1 MCFLEEIK
9 VFIMEWITDL
19 FRSHPELAIYLVL
32 GVGFLVGRIHIKGF
46 SLGIVTSV
54 LLVGVVVGQL
64 DIPMTGA
71 LKQTAFLLF
80 LFAIGYKVGPQF
92 FAGLRKE
99 GLPQVGFAAL
109 MCLFILFSTWGI
121 AAIMGYNVGEAAGLL
136 SGSQT
141 ISAVI
146 GVADDTIRGMGL
158 PADEQKKVLDI
169 MPVAYAVTYIFG
181 TAGSAWILAR
191 LGPRMLGGIE
201 KVKSACR
208 DLETRMGKDESDKPG
223 FMEAR
228 REVEFRCYRIENEWF
243 KKGRSV
249 FDLEHFFERQGKRLF
264 VERIRKGKMIIDDVR
279 PKEILHLGDEVVLSG
294 RHEYTIGE
302 EKWIGEEVEDETL
315 LAFPVMMI
323 KSTVAG
329 RSFRREKS
337 FNGKRVSELRA
348 QPFMHGVVIQRI
360 RRMGVSIPVF
370 PKTVLDTG
378 DVIELVGRKVEVQ
391 LAAKEVGYPD
401 PATNESDVVFLSM
414 GILIGAIIG
423 TLTLHIGNV
432 PISLSSSG
440 GALIAGLVFGW
451 WRAHHPTMGAI
462 PEGAL
467 WVFNNL
473 GLNIFIAIV
482 GISAGPGFVE
492 GFREAGLSLFLAGII
507 ATSLPLFFGLF
518 IATKMFK
525 FHPAIALGC
534 CAGARTTTAAIGAI
548 QESLG
553 SETPALG
560 YTVTYAVGN
569 TLLIL
574 WGVFIV
580 LMM

>member
-1 MCFLEEIK
+1 MQEIK

-19 FRSHPELAIYLVL
+19 LRAHPELAIYLTL
-32 GVGFLVGRIHIKGF
+32 GLGFLIGRIQIKGF

-54 LLVGVVVGQL
+54 LLVGVLVGQL
-64 DIPMTGA
+64 QIPMTGA

-99 GLPQVGFAAL
+99 GLPQVYFAAL

-121 AAIMGYNVGEAAGLL
+121 ALVMGYNVGEAAGLL

-146 GVADDTIRGMGL
+146 GVAGDTIRGMGL
-158 PADEQKKVLDI
+158 PDDEQQKMLDI
-169 MPVAYAVTYIFG
+169 IPVAYAVTYIFG

-191 LGPRMLGGIE
+191 LGPKFLGGID
-201 KVKSACR
+201 KVRSACR
-208 DLETRMGKDESDKPG
+208 ELEKRMGKDESEKPG
-223 FMEAR
+223 FTEAK

-243 KKGRSV
+243 GKGRTV
-249 FDLEHFFERQGKRLF
+249 RELEQFFERQGKRLF
-264 VERIRKGKMIIDDVR
+264 VERIRKGKLIIDEVR
-279 PKEILHLGDEVVLSG
+279 PKERLSMGDEIVLSG

-302 EKWIGEEVEDETL
+302 ERWIGAEAQDEEL
-315 LAFPVMMI
+315 LEFPILTI

-329 RSFRREKS
+329 KSARREITY
-337 FNGKRVSELRA
+337 NGKRVSELRA
-348 QPFMHGVVIQRI
+348 QPMMHGVVIQKI
-360 RRMGVSIPVF
+360 KRMGISIPVL
-370 PKTVLDTG
+370 PQTVLNTG
-378 DVIELVGRKVEVQ
+378 DVIELVGKKVEVMQ
-391 LAAKEVGYPD
+391 AAREIGYPD
-401 PATNESDVVFLSM
+401 PATNETDIVYLSA
-414 GILIGAIIG
+414 GIFIGAVIG

-467 WVFNNL
+467 WVFNNM

-492 GFREAGLSLFLAGII
+492 GFREVGLSLFIAGII
-507 ATSLPLFFGLF
+507 ATSLPLLFGLF
-518 IATKMFK
+518 IAVKLFK

-548 QESLG
+548 QESIG

-574 WGVFIV
+574 WGVFLV
-580 LMM
+580 LMMG

>member
-1 MCFLEEIK
+1 
-9 VFIMEWITDL
+9 MEWFTNL
-19 FRSHPELAIYLVL
+19 LQAHPELAIYLTL
-32 GVGFLVGRIHIKGF
+32 GFGFLIGRVQVKGF

-71 LKQTAFLLF
+71 LKQVAFLMF

-99 GLPQVGFAAL
+99 GLPQVYFAVV
-109 MCLFILFSTWGI
+109 MCVFILFSTWLI
-121 AAIMGYNVGEAAGLL
+121 ALIMGYNAGEAAGLL

-146 GVADDTIRGMGL
+146 GVADDTIRGLGL
-158 PADEQKKVLDI
+158 TAEEQKKMIDI
-169 MPVAYAVTYIFG
+169 IPVAYAVTYIFG

-191 LGPRMLGGIE
+191 LGPRLLGGID
-201 KVKSACR
+201 KVKAKCR
-208 DLETRMGKDESDKPG
+208 ELEVRMGSDESDKPG
-223 FMEAR
+223 FMDAK
-228 REVEFRCYRIENEWF
+228 REVEFRCYMIENEWF
-243 KKGRSV
+243 KEGRSV
-249 FDLEHFFERQGKRLF
+249 KELEHFFDKQGKRLF
-264 VERIRKGKMIIDDVR
+264 VERIRKNGNIIDDVR
-279 PKEILHLGDEVVLSG
+279 QSEQLYRKDEIVLSG

-302 EKWIGEEVEDETL
+302 EKWIGSEVNDDAL
-315 LAFPVMMI
+315 LSFPVMTL

-329 RSFRREKS
+329 HSYGRDIAFG
-337 FNGKRVSELRA
+337 GKKVGELRA
-348 QPFMHGVVIQRI
+348 QPFMHGVMIQKI

-370 PKTVLDTG
+370 TETVLNTG
-378 DVIELVGRKVEVQ
+378 DVVELVGKKVDVMHASE
-391 LAAKEVGYPD
+391 KIGYPD
-401 PATNESDVVFLSM
+401 PTTNETDIVFLSF
-414 GILIGAIIG
+414 GILIGAIVG
-423 TLTLHIGNV
+423 TFTLHLGNI
-432 PISLSSSG
+432 PLSLSTSG

-451 WRAHHPTMGAI
+451 WRAHHPTIGAI

-482 GISAGPGFVE
+482 GISAGPGFIE
-492 GFREAGLSLFLAGII
+492 GFREVGLSLFIAGIA
-507 ATSLPLFFGLF
+507 ATSLPLLFGLF
-518 IATKMFK
+518 IAVKLFK

-534 CAGARTTTAAIGAI
+534 CAGARTTTAAIGAL

-574 WGVFIV
+574 WGVLIT
-580 LMM
+580 LIIA

>member
-1 MCFLEEIK
+1 
-9 VFIMEWITDL
+9 MEWITDL
-19 FRSHPELAIYLVL
+19 FRSHPELAIYFTL
-32 GVGFLVGRIHIKGF
+32 GLGFLIGKIHIKGF

-54 LLVGVVVGQL
+54 LLVGVLVGQL
-64 DIPMTGA
+64 DIPVTGA

-109 MCLFILFSTWGI
+109 MCLFILLSTYGI
-121 AAIMGYNVGEAAGLL
+121 ALIMGYNAGEAAGLL

-146 GVADDTIRGMGL
+146 GVAGDTIRGLGL
-158 PADEQKKVLDI
+158 PTGTEEKMLNI

-191 LGPRMLGGIE
+191 LGPRFLGGID
-201 KVKSACR
+201 KVKAQCR
-208 DLETRMGKDESDKPG
+208 ELENSMGNDNNDKPG
-223 FMEAR
+223 FSNAK
-228 REVEFRCYRIENEWF
+228 REVEFRSYKIENEWF
-243 KKGRSV
+243 EKGRRV
-249 FDLEHFFERQGKRLF
+249 DELERFLNDEGKRLF
-264 VERIRKGKMIIDDVR
+264 VERVRKGKRIIDDV
-279 PKEILHLGDEVVLSG
+279 KGDLILYPGDEIVMSG
-294 RHEYTIGE
+294 RYEYTIGE
-302 EKWIGEEVEDETL
+302 EKWVGQEVDDDDL
-315 LAFPVMMI
+315 LRFPVMVMKTTI
-323 KSTVAG
+323 AGKS
-329 RSFRREKS
+329 RNRECS
-337 FNGKRVSELRA
+337 YSGKNIGQLRA
-348 QPFMHGVVIQRI
+348 QPFMHGVIIQKI
-360 RRMGVSIPVF
+360 RRSGVSIPVF
-370 PKTVLDTG
+370 SKTVINTG
-378 DVIELVGRKVEVQ
+378 DIIELVGKKIDVEM
-391 LAAKEVGYPD
+391 AAKEIGYPD
-401 PATNESDVVFLSM
+401 PVTNATDIVFVSA
-414 GILIGAIIG
+414 GIIIGAIVG
-423 TLTLHIGNV
+423 TFTLHIDGIPV
-432 PISLSSSG
+432 SLSTSG

-462 PEGAL
+462 PEAAL
-467 WVFNNL
+467 WIFNNL

-492 GFREAGLSLFLAGII
+492 GFREAGLSLFVAGIF
-507 ATSLPLFFGLF
+507 ATALPLLFGLYV
-518 IATKMFK
+518 AVHWFK

-569 TLLIL
+569 TLLII
-574 WGVFIV
+574 WGVFIT
-580 LMM
+580 LMIS

>member
-1 MCFLEEIK
+1 M
-9 VFIMEWITDL
+9 
-19 FRSHPELAIYLVL
+19 RAHPELAIYLTL
-32 GVGFLVGRIHIKGF
+32 GLGFLIGKIQVKGF

-54 LLVGVVVGQL
+54 LLVGVLVGQL
-64 DIPMTGA
+64 QIPMTGA

-99 GLPQVGFAAL
+99 GLPQVYFAAL

-121 AAIMGYNVGEAAGLL
+121 ALVMGYNVGEAAGLL

-146 GVADDTIRGMGL
+146 GVAGDTIRGMGL
-158 PADEQKKVLDI
+158 PDDEQQKMLDI
-169 MPVAYAVTYIFG
+169 IPVAYAVTYIFG

-191 LGPRMLGGIE
+191 LGPKFLGGID
-201 KVKSACR
+201 KVRSACR
-208 DLETRMGKDESDKPG
+208 ELEKRMGKDESEKPG
-223 FMEAR
+223 FTEAK

-243 KKGRSV
+243 GKGRTV
-249 FDLEHFFERQGKRLF
+249 RELEKFFERQGKRLF
-264 VERIRKGKMIIDDVR
+264 VERIRKGKLIIDEVR
-279 PKEILHLGDEVVLSG
+279 PKERLSMGDEIVLSG

-302 EKWIGEEVEDETL
+302 ERWIGAEAQDEEL
-315 LAFPVMMI
+315 LEFPVLTI

-329 RSFRREKS
+329 KSARREITY
-337 FNGKRVSELRA
+337 NGKRVSELRA
-348 QPFMHGVVIQRI
+348 QPMMHGVVIQKI
-360 RRMGVSIPVF
+360 KRMGISIPVL
-370 PKTVLDTG
+370 PQTVLNTG
-378 DVIELVGRKVEVQ
+378 DVIELVGKKVEVMQ
-391 LAAKEVGYPD
+391 AAREIGYPD
-401 PATNESDVVFLSM
+401 PATNETDIVYLSA
-414 GILIGAIIG
+414 GIFIGAVIG

-467 WVFNNL
+467 WVFNNM

-492 GFREAGLSLFLAGII
+492 GFREVGLSLFIAGII
-507 ATSLPLFFGLF
+507 ATSLPLLFGLF
-518 IATKMFK
+518 IAVKLFK

-548 QESLG
+548 QESIG

-574 WGVFIV
+574 WGVFLV
-580 LMM
+580 LMVA

>member
-1 MCFLEEIK
+1 
-9 VFIMEWITDL
+9 MEWITEL
-19 FRSHPELAIYLVL
+19 LRAHPEMAIYLTL
-32 GVGFLVGRIHIKGF
+32 GLGFLIGRIHIRGF

-54 LLVGVVVGQL
+54 LLVGVLVGQL
-64 DIPMTGA
+64 NISMTGA

-92 FAGLRKE
+92 FAGLRKD
-99 GLPQVGFAAL
+99 GLPQVLFAAV

-121 AAIMGYNVGEAAGLL
+121 ALLMGYNVGEAAGLL

-146 GVADDTIRGMGL
+146 GVADDTIRGLGL
-158 PADEQKKVLDI
+158 PADEEKRFLDI

-191 LGPRMLGGIE
+191 LGPKMLGGFE

-208 DLETRMGKDESDKPG
+208 ELETRMGADDSDKPG
-223 FMEAR
+223 IIGAR
-228 REVEFRCYRIENEWF
+228 RDVEFRCYCINNEWF

-249 FDLEHFFERQGKRLF
+249 FELEHFFERQGKRLF
-264 VERIRKGKMIIDDVR
+264 VERIRKGDRIIDDVNS
-279 PKEILHLGDEVVLSG
+279 KEMLRVGDEVVLSG

-302 EKWIGEEVEDETL
+302 EKWIGNEIEDEAL
-315 LAFPVMMI
+315 LAFPVMII
-323 KSTVAG
+323 KSTIAG
-329 RSFRREKS
+329 RNFRREVS
-337 FNGKRVSELRA
+337 FNGKRVSELRS
-348 QPFMHGVVIQRI
+348 QPFMHGVVIQKI
-360 RRMGVSIPVF
+360 KRMGVSIPVL
-370 PKTVLDTG
+370 PQTVLNTG
-378 DVIELVGRKVEVQ
+378 DVIELVGRKIEVQ
-391 LAAKEVGYPD
+391 QAAKEVGYPD
-401 PATNESDVVFLSM
+401 PATNESDVVFLSF
-414 GILIGAIIG
+414 GIFIGALIG
-423 TLTLHIGNV
+423 TLALHIGNV

-467 WVFNNL
+467 WVFNNM
-473 GLNIFIAIV
+473 GLNIFIAII
-482 GISAGPGFVE
+482 GISAGSGFVE
-492 GFREAGLSLFLAGII
+492 GFREAGLSLFLAGIL

-518 IATKMFK
+518 IAVKWFK

-534 CAGARTTTAAIGAI
+534 CAGARTTTAAIGAL

-560 YTVTYAVGN
+560 YTITYAIGN

-574 WGVFIV
+574 WGVILT
-580 LMM
+580 LMIA

>member
-1 MCFLEEIK
+1 
-9 VFIMEWITDL
+9 MEWFTNL
-19 FRSHPELAIYLVL
+19 LQAHPELAIYLTL
-32 GVGFLVGRIHIKGF
+32 GLGFLIGKIHIKGF

-54 LLVGVVVGQL
+54 LLVGVLVGQL
-64 DIPMTGA
+64 QIPMTGA

-92 FAGLRKE
+92 FAGLRKD
-99 GLPQVGFAAL
+99 GLPQVGFAVV
-109 MCLFILFSTWGI
+109 MCLFILLSTWGI
-121 AAIMGYNVGEAAGLL
+121 ALAMGYNVGEAAGLL

-146 GVADDTIRGMGL
+146 GVADDTIRGLGL
-158 PADEQKKVLDI
+158 PADEQQKVLDI
-169 MPVAYAVTYIFG
+169 IPVAYAVTYIFG

-191 LGPRMLGGIE
+191 LGPKMLGGME

-208 DLETRMGKDESDKPG
+208 DLESRMGRDDSEKPG
-223 FMEAR
+223 VMEAK
-228 REVEFRCYRIENEWF
+228 REVEFRCYRIDNEWF

-264 VERIRKGKMIIDDVR
+264 VERIRKGERIIDDVM
-279 PKEILHLGDEVVLSG
+279 PKEILRPGDEVVLSG
-294 RHEYTIGE
+294 RYEYTIGE

-315 LAFPVMMI
+315 LAFPVMI
-323 KSTVAG
+323 LKSTVAG
-329 RSFRREKS
+329 RSFRREVS
-337 FNGKRVSELRA
+337 YNGKRVSELRA
-348 QPFMHGVVIQRI
+348 QPFMHGVVIQKI

-370 PKTVLDTG
+370 AKTVLNTG
-378 DVIELVGRKVEVQ
+378 DVIELVGRRIEVQ
-391 LAAKEVGYPD
+391 HAAKEIGYPD
-401 PATNESDVVFLSM
+401 PATNESDVVFLSI

-492 GFREAGLSLFLAGII
+492 GFREIGLSLFIAGIV
-507 ATSLPLFFGLF
+507 ATSLPLLFGVFVAVKL
-518 IATKMFK
+518 FK

-534 CAGARTTTAAIGAI
+534 CAGARTTTAAIGAL

-560 YTVTYAVGN
+560 YTITYAVGN

-574 WGVFIV
+574 WGVFLT
-580 LMM
+580 LMVA

>member
-1 MCFLEEIK
+1 
-9 VFIMEWITDL
+9 MEWITEL
-19 FRSHPELAIYLVL
+19 LRAHPEMAIYLTL
-32 GVGFLVGRIHIKGF
+32 GLGFLIGRIHIRGF

-54 LLVGVVVGQL
+54 LLVGVLVGQL
-64 DIPMTGA
+64 NISMTGA

-92 FAGLRKE
+92 FAGLRKD
-99 GLPQVGFAAL
+99 GLPQVLFAAV

-121 AAIMGYNVGEAAGLL
+121 ALLMGYNVGEAAGLL

-146 GVADDTIRGMGL
+146 GVADDTIRGLGL
-158 PADEQKKVLDI
+158 PADEEKRFLDI

-191 LGPRMLGGIE
+191 LGPKMLGGFE

-208 DLETRMGKDESDKPG
+208 ELETRMGADDSDKPG
-223 FMEAR
+223 IIGAR
-228 REVEFRCYRIENEWF
+228 RDVEFRCYCINNEWF

-249 FDLEHFFERQGKRLF
+249 FELEHFFERQGKRLF
-264 VERIRKGKMIIDDVR
+264 VERIRKGDRIIDDVNS
-279 PKEILHLGDEVVLSG
+279 KEMLRVGDEVVLSG

-302 EKWIGEEVEDETL
+302 EKWIGNEIEDEAL
-315 LAFPVMMI
+315 LAFPVMII

-329 RSFRREKS
+329 RNFRREVS
-337 FNGKRVSELRA
+337 FNGKRVSELRS
-348 QPFMHGVVIQRI
+348 QPFMHGVVIQKI
-360 RRMGVSIPVF
+360 RRMGVSIPVL
-370 PKTVLDTG
+370 PQTVLNTG
-378 DVIELVGRKVEVQ
+378 DVIELVGRKIEVQ

-401 PATNESDVVFLSM
+401 PATNESDVVFLSF
-414 GILIGAIIG
+414 GIFIGALIG
-423 TLTLHIGNV
+423 TLALHIGNV

-467 WVFNNL
+467 WVFNNM
-473 GLNIFIAIV
+473 GLNIFIAII

-492 GFREAGLSLFLAGII
+492 GFREAGLSLFLAGIL

-518 IATKMFK
+518 IAVKWFK

-534 CAGARTTTAAIGAI
+534 CAGARTTTAAIGAL

-560 YTVTYAVGN
+560 YTITYAIGN

-574 WGVFIV
+574 WGVILT
-580 LMM
+580 LMIA